1 MTEFHSFMHPFECIT
16 IVIVITRI
24 KGKALELNSGLR
36 CLGIKV
42 HLAYRK
48 LQGFLIDL
56 IY

>member
-1 MTEFHSFMHPFECIT
+1 MHPFECIT
-16 IVIVITRI
+16 IVIVITTI

-42 HLAYRK
+42 CLAYRK

-56 IY
+56 IH